1 MRQHG
6 STLALTLA
14 LAALSACAP
23 KDQAKDQAAATDS
36 AANATA
42 APTEPAVIT
51 VHAADFKFEGPDT
64 IPAGM
69 VTFHLINDGT
79 TFHHLQMVR
88 LDSAKTF
95 ADLQAAISKP
105 GPIPGWVT
113 FVGGPNAPDPKA
125 ESNATM
131 NMPAGNYAMLCFV
144 DVPGGVPHV
153 AKGMERSLT
162 VVPSASNVAA
172 PKPDV
177 TLTLSDYSFTTSQP
191 LHAGKQIIEVRNDGP
206 QLHEVELIRLAP
218 GKTDKDVLGWMQ
230 KPNGPPPGS
239 GVGGVA
245 GAAPG
250 EVSYFT
256 ADLTPGSYML
266 ICFLPDRKDGKAHFE
281 HGMTQEFEVGASLA
295 DK

>member
-1 MRQHG
+1 MEETMRQHC
-6 STLALTLA
+6 STLAFTIA
-14 LAALSACAP
+14 LAAVAACAP
-23 KDQAKDQAAATDS
+23 KEATKDQAVATDS
-36 AANATA
+36 AATTATA
-42 APTEPAVIT
+42 PAEPAVIT

-95 ADLQAAISKP
+95 ADLQAAIAKP

-113 FVGGPNAPDPKA
+113 FVGGPNAPDPKS

-153 AKGMERSLT
+153 AKGMERALT
-162 VVPSASNVAA
+162 VVPSVSNIAA

-177 TLTLSDYSFTTSQP
+177 TLTLSDYSFETSQP
-191 LHAGKQIIEVRNDGP
+191 LHAGRQVIEVRNNGP

-218 GKTDKDVLGWMQ
+218 GKTQQEVLAWMQ

-239 GVGGVA
+239 GIGGVA

-256 ADLTPGSYML
+256 ADLTPGNYLL
-266 ICFLPDRKDGKAHFE
+266 ICFLPDRKDGKPHFMK
-281 HGMTQEFEVGASLA
+281 GMLKTVTVS
-295 DK
+295 

>member
-1 MRQHG
+1 MYRHG
-6 STLALTLA
+6 RTFAFTLA
-14 LAALSACAP
+14 AALGAAACTP
-23 KDQAKDQAAATDS
+23 KDQPAAAADS
-36 AANATA
+36 TA
-42 APTEPAVIT
+42 ATTAMTPAATTPPVVT
-51 VHAADFKFEGPDT
+51 VHAADFKFDGPDS

-79 TFHHLQMVR
+79 TFHHMQLVR

-95 ADLQAAISKP
+95 ADLQAAIAKP
-105 GPIPGWVT
+105 GPIPAWVT
-113 FVGGPNAPDPKA
+113 FVGGPNAPDPHG

-153 AKGMERSLT
+153 ARGMERSLT
-162 VVPSASNVAA
+162 VVPSSSTVAA

-177 TLTLSDYSFTTSQP
+177 TLTLADYSFTTSQP
-191 LHAGKQIIEVRNDGP
+191 LHAGIQTIEVRNNGP
-206 QLHEVELIRLAP
+206 QAHEVELIRMAP
-218 GKTDKDVLGWMQ
+218 GKTQKDILGWMQ

-239 GVGGVA
+239 GVGGIA
-245 GAAPG
+245 SAAPG

-266 ICFLPDRKDGKAHFE
+266 ICFVPDRKDGKPHFMK
-281 HGMTQEFEVGASLA
+281 GMVQTVTVS
-295 DK
+295 

>member
-1 MRQHG
+1 MRYQG
-6 STLALTLA
+6 TTLVFALALG
-14 LAALSACAP
+14 AASACAP
-23 KDQAKDQAAATDS
+23 KDQARDQAASADS
-36 AANATA
+36 TA
-42 APTEPAVIT
+42 AVAAVPAPAEPPVVT

-88 LDSAKTF
+88 IDSSKTF
-95 ADLQAAISKP
+95 ADLKAAIAKP
-105 GPIPGWVT
+105 GPIPGWIT
-113 FVGGPNAPDPKA
+113 FVGGPNAPDPKG

-153 AKGMERSLT
+153 AKGMERALT
-162 VVPSASNVAA
+162 VVPSTSTAAA

-177 TLTLSDYSFTTSQP
+177 TLTLADYSFATSQP
-191 LHAGKQIIEVRNDGP
+191 LHAGKQTIEVRNSGP
-206 QLHEVELIRLAP
+206 QAHEVELIRLAP
-218 GKTDKDVLGWMQ
+218 GKTEKDVLGWMQ
-230 KPNGPPPGS
+230 KPSGPPPGS

-245 GAAPG
+245 AAVPG

-256 ADLTPGSYML
+256 ADLAPGNYML
-266 ICFLPDRKDGKAHFE
+266 ICFLPDRKDGKPHFMK
-281 HGMTQEFEVGASLA
+281 GMVQTISVS
-295 DK
+295 